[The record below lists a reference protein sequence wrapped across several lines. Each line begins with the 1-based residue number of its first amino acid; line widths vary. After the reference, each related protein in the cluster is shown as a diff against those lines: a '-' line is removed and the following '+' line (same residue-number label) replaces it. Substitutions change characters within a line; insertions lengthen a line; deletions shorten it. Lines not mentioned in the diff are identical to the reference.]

1 MSRME
6 LRPQPDWQRLI
17 DGIHA
22 ELASERGCGEI
33 AAYIPPLASID
44 PRQFGIAVA
53 TADGRVFGVGDAD
66 TRFSVQSISKVF
78 TLALALRHSGDAL
91 WQRVGRE
98 PSGNRFNSL
107 VQLEFE
113 RGVPR
118 NPFINAGA
126 LVVTDVILACLA
138 DAKRSVLELVR
149 TQSGAG
155 DLEFDAEVA
164 RGERETGHRNRAMA
178 WLMKDLGNLRH
189 DPEQLLDAYF
199 HHCALSM
206 SCVELARAGLFL
218 ARAGRSADGEPF
230 IDADHS
236 KHINALML
244 TCGTYDA
251 AGDFAYRVGLP
262 AKSGVGG
269 GILAIRPR
277 QFAACV
283 WSPGLD
289 AAGNSLLGAR
299 ALSMLVAQ
307 AGMPLF

>member
-1 MSRME
+1 MRAME
-6 LRPQPDWQRLI
+6 ARPQPDWQNLL
-17 DGIHA
+17 DSVHT
-22 ELASERGCGEI
+22 ELASERGCGEV
-33 AAYIPPLASID
+33 AAYIPPLAAID
-44 PRQFGIAVA
+44 PRHFGIAVA
-53 TADGRVFGVGDAD
+53 TVDGRLFTAGDARK
-66 TRFSVQSISKVF
+66 RFSVQSISKVF
-78 TLALALRHSGDAL
+78 TLALALRHAGDAL

-126 LVVTDVILACLA
+126 LVVTDVILGCLA
-138 DAKRSVLELVR
+138 DAKRTVLELVR
-149 TQSGAG
+149 GQSGSD
-155 DLEFDAEVA
+155 DLQFDAEVA

-189 DPEQLLDAYF
+189 APEQLLDAYF

-206 SCVELARAGLFL
+206 SCVEVAMAGLFL
-218 ARAGRSADGEPF
+218 ARGGRGADGVSV

-236 KHINALML
+236 KHVDALML

-299 ALSMLVAQ
+299 ALSLLATR

>member
-1 MSRME
+1 ME
-6 LRPQPDWQRLI
+6 PRSQPDWQQLLQA
-17 DGIHA
+17 IHA
-22 ELASERGCGEI
+22 ELEAERGSGEV
-33 AAYIPPLASID
+33 ARYIPPLAAVD
-44 PRQFGIAVA
+44 PRKFGLAVA
-53 TADGRVFGVGDAD
+53 TADGRVFAVGDAHE
-66 TRFSVQSISKVF
+66 RFSVQSISKVF
-78 TLALALRHSGDAL
+78 TLVLALRHAGDAL

-107 VQLEFE
+107 VQLELE

-138 DAKRSVLELVR
+138 DAKRTVLELVR
-149 TQSGAG
+149 AESGAA
-155 DLEFDAEVA
+155 DLDFDAEVA
-164 RGERETGHRNRAMA
+164 AGERASGHRNRAMA

-199 HHCALSM
+199 HHCALAM
-206 SCVELARAGLFL
+206 SCVELAEAGLFL
-218 ARAGRSADGEPF
+218 ARAGRGRGGSAVLDS
-230 IDADHS
+230 DRS
-236 KHINALML
+236 KHVNALML

-299 ALSMLVAQ
+299 ALALLGER